1 MTTSIAVASG
11 KGGVGK
17 TSIAV
22 NLALTL
28 SRLGSRVALL
38 DADFGLANSHI
49 LLGLNPKK
57 TIHDILIGGAKLQE
71 ALTSGPL
78 GLKFISGGSG
88 LTEVLNLEKSA
99 RYELIRT
106 LDVLQDTVDV
116 LVVDV
121 PAGASDSAITFSSA
135 VDRLLVVLVGEPT
148 SFMDAYTFIKA
159 AHMEAGISN
168 FSIAVNM
175 VDSEQQAVSHFKKF
189 QDIVGR
195 FLSVNLHYSGSIPF
209 SRRLRRSVVVRRP
222 IMLAK
227 DDSIEYNSFL
237 SLAKAV
243 RQAPKNEP
251 KGVSFFSHK
260 ANNVKDNE

>member
-57 TIHDILIGGAKLQE
+57 TVHDILIGGAKLDQ
-71 ALTSGPL
+71 ALTLGPL

-106 LDVLQDTVDV
+106 LDELNDKVDI

-121 PAGASDSAITFSSA
+121 PAGASDSAITFASA
-135 VDRLLVVLVGEPT
+135 VDSLLVVLVGEPT

-159 AHMEAGISN
+159 ANLEAGVSN
-168 FSIAVNM
+168 FSIVVNM
-175 VDSEQQAVSHFKKF
+175 VDSEKQAASHFNKF
-189 QDIVGR
+189 QAIVSR
-195 FLSVNLHYSGSIPF
+195 FLSVNLHYNGFIPF
-209 SRRLRRSVVVRRP
+209 SQRLRRSVVVRRP

-227 DDSIEYNSFL
+227 DDSIEYNCFL
-237 SLAKAV
+237 GLAKGV
-243 RQAPKNEP
+243 MKAPKNEP
-251 KGVSFFSHK
+251 KGVSFFSHQP
-260 ANNVKDNE
+260 NDVKDH